1 MKIEDVSEDIVNR
14 MKADKFASICGIK
27 LDTIAPGRAKASLRI
42 TDLHLNGVN
51 IIQGGVL
58 FTLADYAFAAA
69 ANSRGNVS
77 VVTDANITFIKGVSG
92 GTIYAEAREIA
103 CKRTLSRY
111 TVNITSDDGELL
123 AVYNGT
129 AFRKR

>member
-1 MKIEDVSEDIVNR
+1 MKVEGIPEEIVNR
-14 MKADKFASICGIK
+14 MRADKFASIIGIK
-27 LDTIAPGRAKASLRI
+27 LEEIAPGRAKASLRI
-42 TDLHLNGVN
+42 TDLHLNGVQ

-58 FTLADYAFAAA
+58 FTLADYVFAAA

-77 VVTDANITFIKGVSG
+77 VVTDANITFIKGISSG
-92 GTIYAEAREIA
+92 TVYAEAREIS

-111 TVNITSDDGELL
+111 TVNITSESGELL

-129 AFRKR
+129 AFRKS